1 MKTQDWKRTY
11 KVTLRMK
18 RWLQTYKEVQK
29 TYSPTFRLNESSG
42 QDDEEAEE
50 TEETEE
56 ALKDRRRPMRGE

>member
-11 KVTLRMK
+11 KVTLRME

-29 TYSPTFRLNESSG
+29 TYNPTFRVKESAV
-42 QDDEEAEE
+42 QVDKEAK
-50 TEETEE
+50 E

>member
-11 KVTLRMK
+11 KVTLRME

-29 TYSPTFRLNESSG
+29 TYNTTFRVKESAV
-42 QDDEEAEE
+42 QVDKEAK
-50 TEETEE
+50 E